1 MAGQP
6 VLLITHFLLIS
17 KFVLEEKGHIIGSCT
32 SATMPAPRN
41 QAWRILVVDDE
52 PAVCDAIKMMLKF
65 DGHEVQTANGSKEA
79 LSLLEKGKFDLI
91 TVDYAMTG
99 MKGDELA
106 TAIKQRLPH
115 QPIIMITAYAEMLKS
130 SGNPLTGVDFMLSK
144 PFLLNDLREAIARV
158 MPGT

>member
-1 MAGQP
+1 
-6 VLLITHFLLIS
+6 
-17 KFVLEEKGHIIGSCT
+17 
-32 SATMPAPRN
+32 MPAPEN

-91 TVDYAMTG
+91 TVDYAMVG

-106 TAIKQRLPH
+106 AVIKKRLPH
-115 QPIIMITAYAEMLKS
+115 QPIIMITAYAEMLQS
-130 SGNPLTGVDFMLSK
+130 SGNPLPGVDFIISK
-144 PFLLNDLREAIARV
+144 PFLLKDLREAIAGV
-158 MPGT
+158 LSGS